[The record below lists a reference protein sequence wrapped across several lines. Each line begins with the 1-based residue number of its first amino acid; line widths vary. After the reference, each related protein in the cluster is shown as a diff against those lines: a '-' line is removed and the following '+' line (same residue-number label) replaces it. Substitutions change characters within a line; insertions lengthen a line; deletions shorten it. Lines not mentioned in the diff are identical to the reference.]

1 MPTLNIKIESD
12 DAATLYAAML
22 VCTMS
27 GGGSPENNVLM
38 RFAKQIGDDVVATAM
53 ARLPRVSQI
62 CINEWLQYNGFYD
75 GAEAGMSAI
84 KHYVKKTTP

>member
-1 MPTLNIKIESD
+1 MPTLDIKIESD

-62 CINEWLQYNGFYD
+62 CVNEWLQHNEFFTGVD
-75 GAEAGMSAI
+75 DAI
-84 KHYVKKTTP
+84 EIIKRGRV

>member
-1 MPTLNIKIESD
+1 MPTLYIKIESD

-53 ARLPRVSQI
+53 ARLPRVSEI
-62 CINEWLQYNGFYD
+62 CVDEWLQGECDFND
-75 GAEAGMSAI
+75 GVAAAASI
-84 KHYVKKTTP
+84 IVRKKGGA

>member
-1 MPTLNIKIESD
+1 MPTLNVKIESD

-53 ARLPRVSQI
+53 ARLSLVSQI
-62 CINEWLQYNGFYD
+62 CVNEWLQHNEFFTGVD
-75 GAEAGMSAI
+75 DAI
-84 KHYVKKTTP
+84 KIIKRGRV